1 MSGDTISDAVAAPS
15 VEPTRPLTLAFVA
28 PWECSRAVAN
38 IPREP
43 RDHVVIVLLESVA
56 KGASLPW
63 HRQKLVLVLS
73 AMEHF
78 ADALRSAGYRVIHR
92 RTARYADGLHDI
104 AVELG
109 ATRVVATAGREQD
122 MVDELAVARERLD
135 AAGISL
141 VLREDRGFVATR
153 EDFSAWASGR
163 KEYRMEWFYREMRR
177 KHGIL
182 MEPDGT
188 PTGGTWNFDSE
199 NRKPWPKARAVPD
212 RFAVTPDAMTCA
224 IMARVASWRG
234 RWGTVDT
241 FALPVTRRDARHWLE
256 RFVVERLPEFGPY
269 EDALVHGQSDLLH
282 STLSSL
288 INVGLLHPLEVVQ
301 RAERAY
307 REGLIPIASAEGF
320 VRQILGWRE
329 YIRGMYWLLMPA
341 LRTANALEAT
351 LPLPRWF
358 WAPDGEAY
366 DESQA
371 GGAACG
377 MACLGDTIRQV
388 REHGRVHHIGRLMV
402 QCNFATLLGVE
413 PAALS
418 RWFWSAFTDAYE
430 WVELPNVVGMGTWGD
445 GGVLA
450 SKPYVASGAYIN
462 RMSDYCGRCAYDV
475 KARSGADACPM
486 NVLYW
491 DFLDRHRAR
500 FAAHPRMSMMI
511 RHVERIAEPEL
522 VRIRR
527 SATEFRESLAY
538 DASFG
543 AGLVTDR

>member
-1 MSGDTISDAVAAPS
+1 
-15 VEPTRPLTLAFVA
+15 
-28 PWECSRAVAN
+28 VAN

-73 AMEHF
+73 AMQHF
-78 ADALRSAGYRVIHR
+78 AASLTRAGYRVVHR
-92 RTARYADGLHDI
+92 RVARYADGLHDI
-104 AVELG
+104 ALELG

-122 MVDELAVARERLD
+122 MVDELAYAAARLET
-135 AAGISL
+135 AGVRL

-153 EDFSAWASGR
+153 ADFSAWASGR
-163 KEYRMEWFYREMRR
+163 KELRMEWFYREMRR
-177 KHGIL
+177 THHVL
-182 MEPDGT
+182 MEADGT
-188 PTGGTWNFDSE
+188 PTGGKWNFDSD
-199 NRKPWPKARAVPD
+199 NRKPWPKGRAVPD
-212 RFAVTPDAMTCA
+212 RFAVPPDAWTRS
-224 IMARVASWRG
+224 IMDRVAAWRG
-234 RWGTVDT
+234 RWGTVDS
-241 FALPVTRRDARHWLE
+241 FALPVTRQDAQKWLE
-256 RFVVERLPEFGPY
+256 RFVIERLPEFGPY
-269 EDALVHGQSDLLH
+269 EDALMDGESDLLH

-288 INVGLLHPLEVVQ
+288 INVGLLHPLEVVR
-301 RAERAY
+301 RAERAA
-307 REGLIPIASAEGF
+307 RDGLVPIASAEGF
-320 VRQILGWRE
+320 IRQILGWRE
-329 YIRGMYWLLMPA
+329 YIRGMYWHLMPG

-351 LPLPRWF
+351 LALPRWF

-366 DESQA
+366 DES
-371 GGAACG
+371 GATSETCG
-377 MACLGDTIRQV
+377 MRCLADTVRQV
-388 REHGRVHHIGRLMV
+388 RDHGRVHHIGRLMV

-462 RMSDYCGRCAYDV
+462 RMSNYCGSCAFDV
-475 KARSGADACPM
+475 KARSGAGACPM

-511 RHVERIAEPEL
+511 RHVERIGAEEL
-522 VRIRR
+522 ALIRG
-527 SATEFRESLAY
+527 SAALFRASLEY
-538 DASFG
+538 DGVFG
-543 AGLVTDR
+543 RGVVTDR